1 MFFYQT
7 NAPTLLL
14 NDFFSSIIICFFA
27 GIKFTFSYTFSF
39 SLTAR
44 DWQFTLRIIYFI
56 FTTVL
61 NSDDPM
67 GEEEKRLKFLDQEK
81 YDYILSYVEQLQPRE
96 ETKDVDTHSV
106 TTDIASDSGISGSKN
121 TSSEVGT
128 EDTSGKL
135 KRWKPMLNNTIA
147 HKPREIIL

>member
-1 MFFYQT
+1 
-7 NAPTLLL
+7 
-14 NDFFSSIIICFFA
+14 
-27 GIKFTFSYTFSF
+27 
-39 SLTAR
+39 
-44 DWQFTLRIIYFI
+44 
-56 FTTVL
+56 
-61 NSDDPM
+61 M

-81 YDYILSYVEQLQPRE
+81 YDYILSYVEQLQARE

-135 KRWKPMLNNTIA
+135 KR
-147 HKPREIIL
+147 

>member
-1 MFFYQT
+1 M
-7 NAPTLLL
+7 
-14 NDFFSSIIICFFA
+14 
-27 GIKFTFSYTFSF
+27 
-39 SLTAR
+39 
-44 DWQFTLRIIYFI
+44 
-56 FTTVL
+56 
-61 NSDDPM
+61 NSDDPL

-81 YDYILSYVEQLQPRE
+81 SDYILSYLEQARE